1 MAEIGV
7 KQQQKFYIETA
18 SSPADD
24 RTRVLKY
31 GKMFAV
37 FDRYGDIEPVG
48 LGEQG
53 VYYQG
58 TRFLSNFQVSFGPS
72 RPLLL
77 SSTIRADNSMFTADV
92 SNLDMSSEDGT
103 IPRGVVHLTRTKF
116 LWRAACYEKFHV
128 SNYGMKA
135 VRFPLFLRFDSDYA
149 DIFEVREPDARH
161 AAGACA
167 TSRNRTRWRLS
178 YRGLDGVLRSTLIV
192 CSPAPVKYFPGRNA
206 LRSFPR
212 TQDRSHF

>member
-1 MAEIGV
+1 MVEIGV
-7 KQQQKFYIETA
+7 KRQPKFYIETA

-53 VYYQG
+53 IFYQG
-58 TRFLSNFQVSFGPS
+58 TRFLSDFELSFGPT

-77 SSTIRADNSMFTADV
+77 SSTVRADNSMFTADV

-103 IPRGVVHLTRTKF
+103 MP
-116 LWRAACYEKFHV
+116 
-128 SNYGMKA
+128 S
-135 VRFPLFLRFDSDYA
+135 
-149 DIFEVREPDARH
+149 
-161 AAGACA
+161 
-167 TSRNRTRWRLS
+167 RLS
-178 YRGLDGVLRSTLIV
+178 S
-192 CSPAPVKYFPGRNA
+192 
-206 LRSFPR
+206 
-212 TQDRSHF
+212 SHSNQVPLAGNLP

>member
-7 KQQQKFYIETA
+7 KQQHKFYIETA

-58 TRFLSNFQVSFGPS
+58 TRFLSNFQLSFGPS

-92 SNLDMSSEDGT
+92 SNLDMSSEHGT

-116 LWRAACYEKFHV
+116 LWRAACLRKV
-128 SNYGMKA
+128 S
-135 VRFPLFLRFDSDYA
+135 RFELWDESGPLSSFS
-149 DIFEVREPDARH
+149 
-161 AAGACA
+161 
-167 TSRNRTRWRLS
+167 
-178 YRGLDGVLRSTLIV
+178 
-192 CSPAPVKYFPGRNA
+192 A
-206 LRSFPR
+206 LRL
-212 TQDRSHF
+212 